1 VDLTALKVRV
11 YRLLPAR
18 LQQLAVRVVTP
29 NFSVGVIGLITVDG
43 SQVLLVKP
51 SYRSGWVPPGGFVDR
66 GEEPLEA
73 MSREMQEELGLDVTF
88 EPWHRVAFDKR
99 RQGVA
104 FISVAKLDEERD
116 IAPRSA
122 EILEVRWF
130 PVDDLPPLPNDFFE
144 GMPAEDLEEL
154 RRLGASGT

>member
-1 VDLTALKVRV
+1 MDLTVLKVRV
-11 YRLLPAR
+11 YRSLPTR

-88 EPWHRVAFDKR
+88 EPWHRVAFHSR

-104 FISVAKLDEERD
+104 FISVAKLAEQRNVE
-116 IAPRSA
+116 PRSA
-122 EILEVRWF
+122 EILEARWF
-130 PVDDLPPLPNDFFE
+130 PVDDLPPMPLDFFE
-144 GMPAEDLEEL
+144 GMPPEDLEAL